1 MEREN
6 MYDSDYEFDP
16 ETDTALN
23 ELMSLLGNIPKN
35 TVTMLNMPR
44 YMQAIVSVDKI
55 VKLIKDDCP
64 SAKITVE
71 FDELTGTSLCLRI
84 IADEFNV
91 YRIGEFCKAIESA
104 DTMDVI
110 PRLDEKLEI
119 GFTYKQVK
127 FPVPPTSN

>member
-71 FDELTGTSLCLRI
+71 F
-84 IADEFNV
+84 
-91 YRIGEFCKAIESA
+91 
-104 DTMDVI
+104 
-110 PRLDEKLEI
+110 
-119 GFTYKQVK
+119 
-127 FPVPPTSN
+127 